1 MQLTRTWLVGEEGV
15 DWSVTTETDLFVV
28 EVCRMYLGETSDPP
42 KKKSKRHR
50 IAHAV
55 NMCYSLNGREILKNK
70 KSTLHLSLINLIK
83 LTASLAHGRINSSSY
98 SRNQLQ

>member
-50 IAHAV
+50 IAHAA
-55 NMCYSLNGREILKNK
+55 NMCYSVLNVERARNTQEQEEYT
-70 KSTLHLSLINLIK
+70 SSLS
-83 LTASLAHGRINSSSY
+83 H
-98 SRNQLQ
+98 